1 MECIGSA
8 LCRERGLSGA
18 VTGQRRGARSGAV
31 AAKAVACTER
41 AHVAMIWA
49 SE

>member
-1 MECIGSA
+1 MECIGDA

-31 AAKAVACTER
+31 LLLKPWLAPSVHT
-41 AHVAMIWA
+41 WQ
-49 SE
+49 